1 MADDGSME
9 AFLNDPKTYE
19 TTEQENAR
27 TLRESK
33 KYKKVKPGDP
43 GVVSVGFD
51 DEGNVKKSPPTTA
64 QRKAMIHALKDN

>member
-1 MADDGSME
+1 MADDALGD
-9 AFLNDPKTYE
+9 FLSDPKTYE

-27 TLRESK
+27 TAKEAK

-51 DEGNVKKSPPTTA
+51 DEGNVKKPPATPA
-64 QRKAMIHALKDN
+64 QRQAMIHALKDN